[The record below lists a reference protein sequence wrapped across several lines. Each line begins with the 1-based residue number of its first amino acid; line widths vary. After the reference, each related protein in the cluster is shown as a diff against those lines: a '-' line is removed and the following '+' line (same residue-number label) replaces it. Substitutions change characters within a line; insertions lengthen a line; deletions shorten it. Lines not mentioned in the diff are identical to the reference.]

1 VKILFVNSAS
11 GLGGG
16 TTSAIELALG
26 LVSRGHNVTVICHPH
41 STIRNALRAAERVQ
55 LAPIAIRAE
64 LNPIRPFQI
73 ARVLRSFP
81 ADVIMADRRKDVKLS
96 FYASR
101 LRPGSALVHRHGAPS
116 PLRDGAVYRAIW
128 PRLDGVIVNSHS
140 MVTRMLERTPWLA
153 ATELHVV
160 HNGKNLDV
168 YRPRPELRASMRA
181 ELGIAQDAFV
191 VCYHGA
197 LAERKNLAV
206 LIRALALRPVG
217 SRIHGLLIGDGES
230 ESRLRGL
237 CRRYGVPV
245 TFAGRRD
252 DIDRVLAAADVS
264 AHLSLA
270 EGFSN
275 SVIEALA
282 CGLPVIASTG
292 TSHDE
297 QVEDG
302 KTGWLVPPDDE
313 DAVIRSIRL
322 LSTNPARHATMAA
335 AARQSAVQNFSSERM
350 MAGYEAALQAA
361 IRRHHR
367 QSARP
372 G

>member
-1 VKILFVNSAS
+1 VKILFINSVR

-16 TTSAIELALG
+16 STSAIELATG
-26 LVSRGHNVTVICHPH
+26 LSGHGHDVTVVCHPH
-41 STIRNALRAAERVQ
+41 SKIRNALRVAERVR

-73 ARVLRSFP
+73 ARVLHSFP

-96 FYASR
+96 FYALK

-116 PLRDGAVYRAIW
+116 PLRDGMVYRAIW
-128 PRLDGVIVNSHS
+128 PQLDGVIVNSHN
-140 MVTRMLERTPWLA
+140 MARRMLERTPWLA
-153 ATELHVV
+153 GTEMHVV
-160 HNGKNLDV
+160 HNGKDLAV
-168 YRPRPELRASMRA
+168 YRPRPDLRISMRE

-191 VCYHGA
+191 VSYHGV
-197 LAERKNLAV
+197 LAERKNLEV

-217 SRIHGLLIGDGES
+217 SRIHGLLIGDGTS
-230 ESRLRGL
+230 ETRLRGL
-237 CRRYGVPV
+237 SRRYGVPV

-282 CGLPVIASTG
+282 CGLPVIASSS
-292 TSHDE
+292 TSHGE
-297 QVEDG
+297 QIEDG
-302 KTGWLVPPDDE
+302 VTGWLVPPDDE
-313 DAVIRSIRL
+313 DAVIRSILR
-322 LSTNPARHATMAA
+322 LSTDPARQATMSA
-335 AARQSAVQNFSSERM
+335 AARQSAVQSFSSERM
-350 MAGYEAALQAA
+350 VAGYEAALQAA
-361 IRRHHR
+361 IRRH
-367 QSARP
+367 QSRP
-372 G
+372 TSG